1 MERGGPVGDGT
12 AAFLGVERSA
22 SGRRWR
28 LRGFADDGAAT
39 AIANQLP
46 VPEILAR
53 LMSQRGVGLEEA
65 TRFLS
70 PRLRDQLPDPA
81 HLKDMDRAVERLV
94 RAIRD
99 NERIVVFGDYDVD
112 GATSTALLLRFFAA
126 VGAEGGLYVPDRM
139 REGYGPN
146 AAALLKLKEEGAR
159 LVITVDCGTT
169 AHDALDA
176 ARTAGLDL
184 IVIDHHVAE
193 PLLPSAV
200 AVVNPNRLD
209 ESSAHGH
216 LAAVGVA
223 FLLAVA
229 ANRALRDAGWYR
241 TRPEPDLLQWLDL
254 VALGTVCDVVPL
266 TGLNRA
272 LVAQGLKVAARR
284 GNPGMAALAA
294 LAQTNGRAEPI
305 DAYQLGYVLGP
316 RVNAGGRVGA
326 ADLGARLLSTDD
338 PIRAA
343 EWARHLD
350 AYNKERREI
359 EAQTLAE
366 AIELVEKQNAESP
379 VLIFAAAEGWHPGVI
394 GIVAARLKERYGRPA
409 CVVALADGIG
419 KGSGRSVPGLALG
432 SAVIAAR
439 QAGLLINGGGHAMA
453 AGFTVAADKL
463 LDLRE
468 FLAARLNDG
477 LDHALLMPELAIDAA
492 LAPEAAQGDLL
503 AQIELL
509 APFGSA
515 NPEPRFAFARVRPQ
529 YVEPVG
535 TGHLRLRVAD
545 ALGQGSPLSAIAFR
559 AADTPVGRL
568 IAETKGCAI
577 HLAGHLRRDTW
588 RGGDAVQ
595 LIIDDAAPVLE
606 ASHG

>member
-1 MERGGPVGDGT
+1 MGDQ
-12 AAFLGVERSA
+12 AAYLGVERSA

-28 LRGFADDGAAT
+28 LRGAADDRAAA
-39 AIANQLP
+39 AIAAQLA
-46 VPEILAR
+46 VPDILAR
-53 LMSQRGVGLEEA
+53 LLTQRGVGLEEA
-65 TRFLS
+65 ARFLA

-81 HLKDMDRAVERLV
+81 HLKDMDRAVARLV
-94 RAIRD
+94 RAIR
-99 NERIVVFGDYDVD
+99 EGEKIVVYGDYDVD
-112 GATSTALLLRFFAA
+112 GATSAALLLRFLAA
-126 VGAEGGLYVPDRM
+126 VGAEGGLYVPDRV

-146 AAALLKLKEEGAR
+146 EPALLKLKEQGAG
-159 LVITVDCGTT
+159 LVVTVDCGTT
-169 AHDALDA
+169 AHDALEA
-176 ARTAGLDL
+176 AKTARLDL

-209 ESSAHGH
+209 EASAHGH

-229 ANRALRDAGWYR
+229 ANRALREAGWYR

-272 LVAQGLKVAARR
+272 LVAQGLKVAAR
-284 GNPGMAALAA
+284 GANPGLAALAA
-294 LAQTNGRAEPI
+294 VARNTGRPAVV
-305 DAYQLGYVLGP
+305 DAYQLGFVLGP

-338 PIRAA
+338 PARAA

-359 EAQTLAE
+359 EAQTVAA
-366 AIELVEKQNAESP
+366 AIEFVERQNADSP
-379 VLIFAAAEGWHPGVI
+379 VLVFAAAEGWHPGVI
-394 GIVAARLKERYGRPA
+394 GIVASRLKERYGRPA
-409 CVVALADGIG
+409 IVVALADGIG

-453 AGFTVAADKL
+453 AGFTVTADKL
-463 LDLRE
+463 IELQE
-468 FLAARLNDG
+468 FLAERLNDG
-477 LDHALLMPELAIDAA
+477 LDHARLVPELAIDAA
-492 LAPEAAQGDLL
+492 LSAEAAQARLI
-503 AQIELL
+503 AQLDAL
-509 APFGSA
+509 APFGAA
-515 NPEPRFAFARVRPQ
+515 NPEPRFAFPRVRAQ
-529 YVEPVG
+529 YVKAVG
-535 TGHLRLRVAD
+535 AGHLKLRVAD
-545 ALGQGSPLSAIAFR
+545 AMGAGALNAIAFR
-559 AADTPVGRL
+559 AAETPVGKL
-568 IAETKGCAI
+568 IAEAKGRALHI
-577 HLAGHLRRDTW
+577 AGHLRRDDY

-595 LIIDDAAPVLE
+595 LVVDDAAE
-606 ASHG
+606 AA

>member
-1 MERGGPVGDGT
+1 VGDD

-28 LRGFADDGAAT
+28 LRHAGDDGAAA
-39 AIANQLP
+39 AIATQLA

-53 LMSQRGVGLEEA
+53 LLSQRGVGLEEA
-65 TRFLS
+65 AQFLS

-94 RAIRD
+94 RAIR
-99 NERIVVFGDYDVD
+99 EGEKIVVFGDYDVD
-112 GATSTALLLRFFAA
+112 GATSAALLLRFFAA

-146 AAALLKLKEEGAR
+146 APALLRLKAEGAG
-159 LVITVDCGTT
+159 LVICVDCGTT
-169 AHDALDA
+169 AHEALEA
-176 ARTAGLDL
+176 AKIAGLDL

-193 PLLPSAV
+193 PLLPSAI

-209 ESSAHGH
+209 EVSAHGA

-229 ANRALRDAGWYR
+229 ANRALRDAGWYH
-241 TRPEPDLLQWLDL
+241 TRSEPDLLQWLDL

-272 LVAQGLKVAARR
+272 LVAQGLKVAQRG

-294 LAQTNGRAEPI
+294 LGAAPGRIEPI
-305 DAYQLGYVLGP
+305 NAYQLGFVLGP
-316 RVNAGGRVGA
+316 RVNAGGRVGV
-326 ADLGARLLSTDD
+326 ADLGARLLSTGD
-338 PIRAA
+338 PVLAA
-343 EWARHLD
+343 EWAQQLD
-350 AYNKERREI
+350 GYNKERREI
-359 EAQTLAE
+359 ERATLEA
-366 AIELVEKQNAESP
+366 AIELVERQNSDSP
-379 VLIFAAAEGWHPGVI
+379 VLVFAASEGWHPGVI
-394 GIVAARLKERYGRPA
+394 GIVAARLRERYERPA
-409 CVVALADGIG
+409 CVVALAGGIG
-419 KGSGRSVPGLALG
+419 RGSGRSIPGLALG

-463 LDLRE
+463 VELQD
-468 FLAARLNDG
+468 FLAERLNDG
-477 LDHALLMPELAIDAA
+477 LDHSRLVPELAIDAA
-492 LAPEAAQGDLL
+492 ISAGAAQGDLVTQL
-503 AQIELL
+503 DGL

-515 NPEPRFAFARVRPQ
+515 NPEPRFAFPAVRAA

-545 ALGQGSPLSAIAFR
+545 ALGGSPLSAIAFR
-559 AADTPVGRL
+559 AADTPVGKL
-568 IAETKGCAI
+568 LTEAKGRAI
-577 HLAGHLRRDTW
+577 HIAGHLRRDTY

-595 LIIDDAAPVLE
+595 LVVDDAALVE
-606 ASHG
+606 N

>member
-1 MERGGPVGDGT
+1 VGDD

-28 LRGFADDGAAT
+28 LRHAANDGVAA
-39 AIANQLP
+39 AIATQLA

-53 LMSQRGVGLEEA
+53 LLSQRGVGLEEA
-65 TRFLS
+65 ARFLS

-81 HLKDMDRAVERLV
+81 YLKDMGRAVERLV
-94 RAIRD
+94 RAVRD
-99 NERIVVFGDYDVD
+99 NEKIVVFGDYDVD
-112 GATSTALLLRFFAA
+112 GATSAALLLRFFAA
-126 VGAEGGLYVPDRM
+126 VGAQGALYVPDRM

-146 AAALLKLKEEGAR
+146 APALLRLKEEGAGI
-159 LVITVDCGTT
+159 VICVDCGTT
-169 AHDALDA
+169 AHEALEA
-176 ARTAGLDL
+176 AKAAGLDV

-209 ESSAHGH
+209 EASAHGN

-241 TRPEPDLLQWLDL
+241 ARAEPDLLQWLDL

-272 LVAQGLKVAARR
+272 LVAQGLKVAQR
-284 GNPGMAALAA
+284 GANPGMAALAA
-294 LAQTNGRAEPI
+294 LGAAPGRIEPI
-305 DAYQLGYVLGP
+305 NAYQLGFVLGP
-316 RVNAGGRVGA
+316 RVNAGGRVGG
-326 ADLGARLLSTDD
+326 ADLGARLLTTDD
-338 PIRAA
+338 PALAA
-343 EWARHLD
+343 ELAQRLD
-350 AYNKERREI
+350 GYNKERREI
-359 EAQTLAE
+359 EAQTLAA
-366 AIELVEKQNAESP
+366 AIELVERQNTDSP
-379 VLIFAAAEGWHPGVI
+379 VLVFAASEGWHPGVI
-394 GIVAARLKERYGRPA
+394 GIVAARLRERYERPA

-419 KGSGRSVPGLALG
+419 RGSGRSIPGLALG

-463 LDLRE
+463 VELGE
-468 FLAARLNDG
+468 FLAERLNDG
-477 LDHALLMPELAIDAA
+477 LDRSILVPELAIDAA
-492 LAPEAAQGDLL
+492 LSAAAAQGDLV
-503 AQIELL
+503 AQLEGL

-515 NPEPRFAFARVRPQ
+515 NPEPRFAFPAVRAA

-545 ALGQGSPLSAIAFR
+545 ALGGAPLNGIAFR
-559 AADTPVGRL
+559 AADTPVGKL
-568 IAETKGCAI
+568 LVEAKGRAI

-595 LIIDDAAPVLE
+595 LVLDDAATVE
-606 ASHG
+606 HVDG

>member
-1 MERGGPVGDGT
+1 MGEEG
-12 AAFLGVERSA
+12 AFLGVERSA

-28 LRGFADDGAAT
+28 LRQAADEGAAA
-39 AIANQLP
+39 AIATQLAI
-46 VPEILAR
+46 PETLAR
-53 LMSQRGVGLEEA
+53 LLSQRGVGLEEA
-65 TRFLS
+65 ARFLS

-99 NERIVVFGDYDVD
+99 SEKIVVFGDYDVD
-112 GATSTALLLRFFAA
+112 GATSAALLLRFFAA
-126 VGAEGGLYVPDRM
+126 VGVAGGLYVPDRM

-146 AAALLKLKEEGAR
+146 APALLRLKKEGAG

-176 ARTAGLDL
+176 AKAAGLDL

-209 ESSAHGH
+209 EESAHGQ

-229 ANRALRDAGWYR
+229 ANRALRELGWYR
-241 TRPEPDLLQWLDL
+241 TRQEPDLMQWLDL

-272 LVAQGLKVAARR
+272 LVAQGLKVAQR
-284 GNPGMAALAA
+284 GANPGMAALAA
-294 LAQTNGRAEPI
+294 LGAAPGRPLTL
-305 DAYQLGYVLGP
+305 DAYHLGFVLGP

-338 PIRAA
+338 PALAA
-343 EWARHLD
+343 ELAQHLD
-350 AYNKERREI
+350 VHNKERREI
-359 EAQTLAE
+359 EARTLEA
-366 AIELVEKQNAESP
+366 AIEAVERQNADSP
-379 VLIFAAAEGWHPGVI
+379 VLVFAAAEGWHPGVI
-394 GIVAARLKERYGRPA
+394 GIVAARLRERYERPA

-419 KGSGRSVPGLALG
+419 RGSGRSVPGLALG

-439 QAGLLINGGGHAMA
+439 QAGLLLNGGGHAMA
-453 AGFTVAADKL
+453 AGFTVAADRL
-463 LDLRE
+463 IELQE
-468 FLAARLNDG
+468 FLAERLNDG
-477 LDHALLMPELAIDAA
+477 LDRAALVPELAIDAA
-492 LAPEAAQGDLL
+492 ISAAAAHGELL
-503 AQIELL
+503 GQLDAL

-515 NPEPRFAFARVRPQ
+515 NPEPRFAFPTVRAA
-529 YVEPVG
+529 YVEAVG

-545 ALGQGSPLSAIAFR
+545 ALGGPQLNGIAFR
-559 AADTPVGRL
+559 AAETPLGKLLIEAKGR
-568 IAETKGCAI
+568 AF

-588 RGGDAVQ
+588 RGGAAVQ
-595 LIIDDAAPVLE
+595 LVVDDAAPAGE
-606 ASHG
+606 TANG